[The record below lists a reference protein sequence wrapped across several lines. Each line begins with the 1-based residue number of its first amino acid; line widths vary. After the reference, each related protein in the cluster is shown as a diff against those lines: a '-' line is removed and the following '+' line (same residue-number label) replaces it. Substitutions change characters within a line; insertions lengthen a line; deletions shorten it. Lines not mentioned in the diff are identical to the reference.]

1 MRWTHPRAVGVMVA
15 NAAMWSIA
23 GVVTRQLDSAQSFE
37 VTFWR
42 SLFTVL
48 SLLLMLRI
56 FQGRGVLPRLFSAPR
71 VLWWSGVCWA
81 GMFTAFMVALT
92 LTRVAEVLVTMALGL
107 LLSALIARLFFK
119 QQISRS
125 TWIAIAIASLGMAWM
140 FAEPRAE
147 GVSDWPWGSLI
158 ALIVPLS
165 AAINWNLVQHAQTR
179 GQAVDMVPAVLVG
192 ASLSALATLP
202 LALPFQATSQDVAW
216 LALLGLVQ
224 LAIPCTLVVI
234 CARVLP
240 AAEISLLALLE
251 VLFGT
256 LLAWFFAHEVPSD
269 RVLLGGTLVLLALF
283 FNTWWTRDLPQGDL
297 ANDDSHP

>member
-1 MRWTHPRAVGVMVA
+1 MVA

-92 LTRVAEVLVTMALGL
+92 LTRVAEVLVTMALGP

>member
-1 MRWTHPRAVGVMVA
+1 MRWTHHRAVGVMVA

-23 GVVTRQLDSAQSFE
+23 GVVTRQLDSAQGFE
-37 VTFWR
+37 ITFLR

-48 SLLLMLRI
+48 SLLVILR
-56 FQGRGVLPRLFSAPR
+56 FSQGRGFLPRLFSAPR
-71 VLWWSGVCWA
+71 VLWWSGLCWA

-92 LTRVAEVLVTMALGL
+92 LTRVAEVLITMALGP
-107 LLSALIARLFFK
+107 LLSALIARVFFR
-119 QQISRS
+119 QTIARS
-125 TWIAIAIASLGMAWM
+125 TWIAIAIASVGMAWM
-140 FAEPRAE
+140 FAEPRVE
-147 GVSDWPWGSLI
+147 GVTEWPWGSMV

-165 AAINWNLVQHAQTR
+165 AAVNWNLVQHAQTR
-179 GQAVDMVPAVLVG
+179 GQSVDMVPAVLIG
-192 ASLSALATLP
+192 AALSALGTLP
-202 LALPFQATSQDVAW
+202 FLMPFQATTHDVAW

-256 LLAWFFAHEVPSD
+256 LLAWLLAHEVPST
-269 RVLLGGTLVLLALF
+269 RVLIGGTLVLLALM
-283 FNTWWTRDLPQGDL
+283 FNAWWTRGLPDGEITHDETPQ
-297 ANDDSHP
+297 